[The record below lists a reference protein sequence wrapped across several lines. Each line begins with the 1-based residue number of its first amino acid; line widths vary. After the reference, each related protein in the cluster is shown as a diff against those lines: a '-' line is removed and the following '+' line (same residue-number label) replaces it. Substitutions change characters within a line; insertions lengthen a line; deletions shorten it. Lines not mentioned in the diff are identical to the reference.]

1 MTQKQEVLNYVN
13 GQWER
18 NGASDALDVHNPAT
32 GGTIATVGL
41 SPAAEVDAAARA
53 GMKAYAEWRETP
65 VVDRVQPLF
74 RLKMLLEE
82 HLEEIGRVITDEC
95 GKTFAES
102 VGEMRRGIENVEVAC
117 GTPSLMQGWNN
128 EDIASGIDEHMF
140 RQPLGVVAAITPFNF
155 PGMIPLWFLPYA
167 VATGNCFILKPSEKV
182 PMTTQKL
189 FALIEEAGFPPGVV
203 QLVNGGADTVN
214 AILDHPEIRAI
225 SFVGSTAVAKYVYS
239 RATANG
245 KRAQCQGGAKNPV
258 VIMPDANIE
267 TTTQMMGDS
276 AFGCAGQRCLAVSV
290 AVTVGEARDP
300 FTEGIADLAA
310 SRKVGYGLDESTEM
324 GPVITR
330 ESKQRIEGLI
340 EDGAQEGA
348 RVLVD
353 GRQKKV
359 AGYDDGYWVFPT
371 VLDSVDPT
379 SQIARTEIFGP
390 VLSLMHADTIE
401 DAIALINDRSVSA
414 YGNMACLFTSSGAV
428 ARQFRHEV
436 DAGNIGINIGVAAPM
451 AFFPFSGWNESFFG
465 DLHAQSRHGIEF
477 YTQTKVVVE
486 RWPQH
491 WSRKF

>member
-41 SPAAEVDAAARA
+41 SPAAEVDAAAQA
-53 GMKAYAEWRETP
+53 GLKAYAEWRETP

-82 HLEEIGRVITDEC
+82 HLEEIGRIITDEC
-95 GKTFAES
+95 GKTFTES

-128 EDIASGIDEHMF
+128 EDIASGIDEHML

-214 AILDHPEIRAI
+214 AILDHPDIRAI

-239 RATANG
+239 RATGNG

-258 VIMPDANIE
+258 IIMPDANIE

-310 SRKVGYGLDESTEM
+310 SRKVGYGLDEATEM

-330 ESKQRIEGLI
+330 ESKQRIESLI

-348 RVLVD
+348 QVLVD

-371 VLDSVDPT
+371 VLDSVEPT

-390 VLSLMHADTIE
+390 VLSLMHADTID